1 MNSVLN
7 IYQTCLKFPFG
18 KWIFSKMISFK
29 APYFGSIKPVFVEL
43 QPGYSKIHLKKRRS
57 VTNHLGT
64 VHAIAMCNVS
74 ELAAGTMLEA
84 SIPEHMRWIPKGMTV
99 SYQKLAKTDL
109 IAECSASVAAM
120 NVTGEFPM
128 EIEVRDK
135 AGEEVFHATIVMYLS
150 EKKKK
155 EAVM

>member
-7 IYQTCLKFPFG
+7 IYEICLKFPFG
-18 KWIFSKMISFK
+18 KCIFSKMICFK

-57 VTNHLGT
+57 ITNHLGT

-84 SIPEHMRWIPKGMTV
+84 SIPKHMRWIPKKMTV

-109 IAECSASVAAM
+109 VAECRASVAAM
-120 NVTGEFPM
+120 NQSGEFPM
-128 EIEVRDK
+128 DIEVRDK
-135 AGEEVFHATIVMYLS
+135 RGNEVFHATITMHLS
-150 EKKKK
+150 EKKPNS
-155 EAVM
+155 AVE